1 MSAEIAGKRL
11 SFWAAVGG
19 VSVLTAFGL
28 HLLADKLP
36 NNSKVTTGLRR
47 FIGYS
52 YSSGGA

>member
-1 MSAEIAGKRL
+1 VSAEIAGKRL

-28 HLLADKLP
+28 HLVAELLP
-36 NNSKVTTGLRR
+36 DGKVSTGLRR
-47 FIGYS
+47 FVGFS